1 MFRTASFTI
10 NETGL
15 NEMLSKGNLITW
27 GTFIQQSIM
36 QSLESNPQS
45 LIPIQM
51 TLVCIMLSK
60 KKKFNLKSATCQ
72 ETIIQNLEKVKT
84 TLKK

>member
-10 NETGL
+10 NEIGL

-45 LIPIQM
+45 LIQIQM

-60 KKKFNLKSATCQ
+60 KKKSNLKRATCQ
-72 ETIIQNLEKVKT
+72 ESIIQNPEKVKT
-84 TLKK
+84 TLEK

>member
-60 KKKFNLKSATCQ
+60 KKFNLKSATCQ
-72 ETIIQNLEKVKT
+72 ETIIQNPEKVKT